1 MKATVRRSTVTSTH
15 NRIELR
21 REDIIGL
28 LRTHWAK
35 TRLGLPLIPEKAKV
49 YVSVPGGGDWSN
61 TSLDLDADIPLVVTW
76 DETRSTE
83 E

>member
-1 MKATVRRSTVTSTH
+1 MKATFRRSTVTSTH
-15 NRIELR
+15 NRLELR
-21 REDIIGL
+21 REDIVGL
-28 LRTHWAK
+28 LRTNCAK

-49 YVSVPGGGDWSN
+49 YVAVPGGGDYSN
-61 TSLDLDADIPLVVTW
+61 TTLDVDADVPLVVIW